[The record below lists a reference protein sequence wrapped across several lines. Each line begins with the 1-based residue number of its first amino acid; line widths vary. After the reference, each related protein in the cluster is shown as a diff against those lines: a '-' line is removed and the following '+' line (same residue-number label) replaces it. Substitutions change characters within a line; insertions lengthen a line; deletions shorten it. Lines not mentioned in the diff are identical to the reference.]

1 MKNLSSLKFRK
12 ILNDLKRRPED
23 AAKELGVTVNLV
35 ENILQGKEQ
44 IGFELIKKAVS
55 VWPIN
60 YSDFFFVTDDTK
72 NDYKIFKFSES
83 NSSER
88 KMYRNGKPY
97 YLYKDT
103 VMSKI
108 SSFRPEWIQQLSV
121 VNDDN
126 PDNPNVIFNN
136 GHFFHQFT
144 YFIGPVNFYYIE
156 NGIKKVE
163 KMNTG
168 DSMYIGPYI
177 PHTFTTRKNDKNILG
192 HILALTYSDK
202 VDSENI
208 NEIVAIGKKLSP
220 KLKINSEDEVKAFK
234 ENLKMFLK
242 ASSITKEAFLDLSGL
257 NLDDLL
263 DSKNIPDLISIK
275 KISDT
280 LDINLRDLLPPI
292 KNFNV
297 KIKKY
302 NDNKKW
308 FYPSNK
314 SKFYS
319 ITELA
324 SVNQLPNSKSLELT
338 VLKNEEIEEDLEV
351 PRHQYLYNIGVT
363 DTKIKIDNKITE
375 NFSPGDSIYMKPNV
389 KHRFIGK
396 SKILILRIGGKISGD
411 VLYQLSMVSDENFS
425 RLIAD
430 NQPWF
435 NK

>member
-23 AAKELGVTVNLV
+23 AAEELGVT
-35 ENILQGKEQ
+35 ESSIQNILQGKEEVS
-44 IGFELIKKAVS
+44 FELIKKAVS
-55 VWPIN
+55 VWPVN

-72 NDYKIFKFSES
+72 NDYKIFRSSES
-83 NSSER
+83 NTSKR

-121 VNDDN
+121 VNDDS
-126 PDNPNVIFNN
+126 PDNPDVVFNN
-136 GHFFHQFT
+136 GHFLHQFT
-144 YFIGPVNFYYIE
+144 YFIGPVNFYYVE
-156 NGIKKVE
+156 NGVKKIA

-177 PHTFTTRKNDKNILG
+177 PHTFTTRKNDENILG

-208 NEIVAIGKKLSP
+208 NEVVAIGKKLSP
-220 KLKINSEDEVKAFK
+220 KFKINSSNEVKAFK
-234 ENLKMFLK
+234 ENLIMYLK
-242 ASSITKEAFLDLSGL
+242 ASSITKEIFQEFSNL

-263 DSKNIPDLISIK
+263 EDKNIPNFTSLK
-275 KISDT
+275 KISNT

-292 KNFNV
+292 KNFSV
-297 KIKKY
+297 KIKRY

-308 FYPSNK
+308 FYPSSK

-338 VLKNEEIEEDLEV
+338 VLTNEEMEEDLEV
-351 PRHQYLYNIGVT
+351 PRHQYLYNIGDT
-363 DTKIKIDNKITE
+363 ETKIKIDKKIIE
-375 NFSPGDSIYMKPNV
+375 KFSPGDSIYMKPNI
-389 KHRFIGK
+389 KHKFIGK

-425 RLIAD
+425 RLIED